1 MDQTSSWPPP
11 LTPPSLPAQV
21 WQRQGSSL
29 SVKALNDFD
38 YGMLEPQPA
47 TQMPTQPPV
56 KALHDIDYGML
67 EPQPATQTP
76 TQKLVAG
83 LDPAKIQEVA
93 AFQVAISETYYQTNL
108 QHAQRL
114 FRCALITAGAGLIF
128 FLVAVALQLLQK
140 PVNASWISLASGGV
154 LAILSMLNFF
164 LYGWVFNQSKAF
176 HERLDRTQQYL
187 LANSICENLK
197 GDDKQATQIELIR
210 AMMHSLALHEE
221 KAEKRAVT

>member
-11 LTPPSLPAQV
+11 LTPPALPAQV

-29 SVKALNDFD
+29 SVRAPHDVN

-47 TQMPTQPPV
+47 
-56 KALHDIDYGML
+56 
-67 EPQPATQTP
+67 PQTT

-93 AFQVAISETYYQTNL
+93 ASQVAISEMYYKTSL

-114 FRCALITAGAGLIF
+114 FRWALITAGVGLIF
-128 FLVAVALQLLQK
+128 FLVAVALQVLQK
-140 PVNASWISLASGGV
+140 PVNGALISLASGGV
-154 LAILSMLNFF
+154 LAVLAVLNFW
-164 LYGWVFNQSKAF
+164 LYGRVFNQLRAF
-176 HERLDRTQQYL
+176 HERLDRTQQYM

-197 GDDKQATQIELIR
+197 GEVKQATQIELIR
-210 AMMHSLALHEE
+210 AMMHSLALQEE
-221 KAEKRAVT
+221 KTEKGTAK